1 LEIESAPELP
11 VSYAHDYIY
20 ICMYIYIYIILHMIK
35 MLVGKDTVYQFK
47 KKMGFNTANTG
58 NKSLFQSPGASQG
71 LVGGGG
77 HNLNNRDVES

>member
-1 LEIESAPELP
+1 
-11 VSYAHDYIY
+11 
-20 ICMYIYIYIILHMIK
+20 MIK